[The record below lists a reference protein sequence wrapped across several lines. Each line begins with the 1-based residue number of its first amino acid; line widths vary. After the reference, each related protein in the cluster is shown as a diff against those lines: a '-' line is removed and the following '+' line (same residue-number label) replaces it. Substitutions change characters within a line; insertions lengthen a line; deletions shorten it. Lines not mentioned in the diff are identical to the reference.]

1 MLSPQLAA
9 DPNPSC
15 PAQCRQDTTSPWST
29 DYGRNIYSKT
39 VVLMHAMKY
48 LTEKKRDNL
57 SEKKRKM

>member
-15 PAQCRQDTTSPWST
+15 PALCRQDTTPPWSS

-39 VVLMHAMKY
+39 VI
-48 LTEKKRDNL
+48 EIFDRKKRDNL
-57 SEKKRKM
+57 CQKKEKEKCKT